1 MVTVILCSIRW
12 GIFFLLFQ
20 SLRMLGLVVLRHLQL
35 SLSLDE
41 LLVQH
46 TSVTYV
52 EITEVD
58 LMLGQG
64 IYDGD
69 LLIVDRHI
77 TAQHGAD
84 FILLIV
90 NSRLSI

>member
-1 MVTVILCSIRW
+1 M
-12 GIFFLLFQ
+12 
-20 SLRMLGLVVLRHLQL
+20 
-35 SLSLDE
+35 
-41 LLVQH
+41 QH

>member
-1 MVTVILCSIRW
+1 MIMHY
-12 GIFFLLFQ
+12 LLFIPASKYARNSGFE
-20 SLRMLGLVVLRHLQL
+20 SLAAEYQQL

-46 TSVTYV
+46 PSSTYV
-52 EITEVD
+52 EITEGD
-58 LMLGQG
+58 LMLGEG

-90 NSRLSI
+90 NSRLLI